1 MKDIQRIKPTDSH
14 RHASRL
20 IWRGASKASLA
31 TVMGGSGHPYASLV
45 TVATDHVGCPLLLLS
60 TLADHTRNLMDDA
73 RVSLLFDDSEGHSN
87 PQAGARVTI
96 MGRADRT
103 EDPVDR
109 DRFLARHPGAA
120 LYAGFGDFTFYRVTP
135 ERVHYVGGFAKAVW
149 IDDGALGPAAAAE
162 TLRVA
167 EEGIL
172 SHMNAD
178 HTDALTLI
186 AKEHL
191 GEIATAGDEAES
203 WKVTACDI
211 DGFDISLGD
220 RVRRLAFP
228 QVVHSA
234 REARE
239 ALVALTRSAQTRSA
253 QTWATRET

>member
-1 MKDIQRIKPTDSH
+1 MKDMQRIKPTDSH

-87 PQAGARVTI
+87 PQEGARVTVL
-96 MGRADRT
+96 GRVDRT

-149 IDDGALGPAAAAE
+149 IDDGALAPAGGAE
-162 TLRVA
+162 LMRVA

-178 HTDALTLI
+178 HADALALM
-186 AKEHL
+186 AKVHL
-191 GEIATAGDEAES
+191 REIETAGNGAES
-203 WKVTACDI
+203 WRMTACDT
-211 DGFDISLGD
+211 DGFDIRLRD

-228 QVVHSA
+228 KVVHSA
-234 REARE
+234 GEARE
-239 ALVALTRSAQTRSA
+239 ALVALTQSARGQSTQEA
-253 QTWATRET
+253 